1 MNNLGLW
8 GLIVSFQITGEKLLL
23 IKIINRGQ
31 FHRISSPSTVY
42 TKLRRVFKF
51 CPLFISF
58 CFTSLS
64 DWLIETIDQ
73 GEVSPWEWGKYCT
86 LIYRTT
92 RGGEKISLVD

>member
-1 MNNLGLW
+1 MDLH
-8 GLIVSFQITGEKLLL
+8 
-23 IKIINRGQ
+23 RGQ

-64 DWLIETIDQ
+64 DWLIETIYQ